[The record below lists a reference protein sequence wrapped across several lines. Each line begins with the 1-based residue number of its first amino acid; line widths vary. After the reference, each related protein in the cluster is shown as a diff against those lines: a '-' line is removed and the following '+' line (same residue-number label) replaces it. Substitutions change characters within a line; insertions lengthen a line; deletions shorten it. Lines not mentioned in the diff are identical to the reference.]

1 MLSRLILAL
10 MMASPASK
18 NSAASSKISSAASKA
33 AATTSPTTFSNTDT
47 FAATELSGHDS
58 PTLPPLFEAAVLYSA
73 AHYDAASDV
82 LKEYLREPAGKNNLR
97 AWLMLFDFYQLTN
110 NNKEFDALSMLFT
123 VKFERSPPVWIDLSA
138 GGDPRRTEKRERK
151 DFFQMKPAS
160 DGALLSEIDRLEE
173 FVKSMRSARLDFS
186 KIKSIQA
193 EEGELF
199 SIVLQRIRRVK
210 LPIWFN
216 DLDQFAVL
224 LKKLINETPGN
235 DGQGYWSLLFEL
247 YILDGKLS
255 EYEDL
260 GLEYAVAF
268 EMSPPSWETVPRP
281 AVPGSGPVAGE
292 SNAQESA
299 STGFQ
304 MKGVFGA
311 DSKDMLAQLAVY
323 AAARQEVV
331 IDMGGVMR
339 IDFTSAAI
347 FFEAIRAIHMAQKRV
362 ILSNLNELVAALL
375 EVFAANKHA
384 ILMRKKSS

>member
-1 MLSRLILAL
+1 
-10 MMASPASK
+10 MASPASPVSK
-18 NSAASSKISSAASKA
+18 TSATKASAAASKPNTA
-33 AATTSPTTFSNTDT
+33 PVTNPGNTDT
-47 FAATELSGHDS
+47 FSAAELSGQDS

-73 AHYDAASDV
+73 DYYESAADV

-123 VKFERSPPVWIDLSA
+123 VKFERSPPVWLDLNAS
-138 GGDPRRTEKRERK
+138 GDPRRTEKRDRK
-151 DFFQMKPAS
+151 DFFQMKPAADS
-160 DGALLSEIDRLEE
+160 ALLSEIDRLEE
-173 FVKSMRSARLDFS
+173 FVKEMRSARLDLT
-186 KIKSIQA
+186 KVKSIQA

-199 SIVLQRIRRVK
+199 AIVLQRIRKAK
-210 LPIWFN
+210 LPVWFN
-216 DLDQFAVL
+216 DLHDFAAL
-224 LKKLINETPGN
+224 LKKYINEAPGA

-247 YILDGKLS
+247 YILDGKLN
-255 EYEDL
+255 EYEEL

-268 EMSPPSWETVPRP
+268 EMSPPAWETVLRP
-281 AVPGSGPVAGE
+281 VAPGSGPAAGE
-292 SNAQESA
+292 NGAQEPS

-304 MKGVFGA
+304 MKGVFSA
-311 DSKDMLAQLAVY
+311 DSKDMLGQLVAY

-331 IDMGGVMR
+331 IDMGGVLR
-339 IDFTSAAI
+339 IDFDSAGM

>member
-1 MLSRLILAL
+1 M
-10 MMASPASK
+10 
-18 NSAASSKISSAASKA
+18 
-33 AATTSPTTFSNTDT
+33 
-47 FAATELSGHDS
+47 
-58 PTLPPLFEAAVLYSA
+58 LYSA
-73 AHYDAASDV
+73 DYYDGASDV

-97 AWLMLFDFYQLTN
+97 AWLMLFDFYQLTH

-151 DFFQMKPAS
+151 DFFQMKPAP
-160 DGALLSEIDRLEE
+160 DGALVSEIDRLEE
-173 FVKSMRSARLDFS
+173 FVKEMRSARLDFA
-186 KIKSIQA
+186 KVKSIQA

-199 SIVLQRIRRVK
+199 SIVFQRIRRAK
-210 LPIWFN
+210 LPVWFN
-216 DLDQFAVL
+216 DLNDFAAL
-224 LKKLINETPGN
+224 LKNSINQTPGT
-235 DGQGYWSLLFEL
+235 DGQGFWSLLFEL
-247 YILDGKLS
+247 YILDGKLN

-268 EMSPPSWETVPRP
+268 EMSPPAWETLSRP
-281 AVPGSGPVAGE
+281 AAPGSGPAAGE
-292 SNAQESA
+292 NGAQEPASA
-299 STGFQ
+299 GFQ
-304 MKGVFGA
+304 MKGVFNS

-339 IDFTSAAI
+339 IDFASAGL

>member
-1 MLSRLILAL
+1 
-10 MMASPASK
+10 MASTASPFSK
-18 NSAASSKISSAASKA
+18 TAAAKASAAASKPSTA
-33 AATTSPTTFSNTDT
+33 PVTNSGNTDT
-47 FAATELSGHDS
+47 FSAAELSGQDS

-73 AHYDAASDV
+73 DYYEGAADV

-123 VKFERSPPVWIDLSA
+123 VKFERSPPVWLDLNAS
-138 GGDPRRTEKRERK
+138 GDPRRTEKRERK
-151 DFFQMKPAS
+151 DFFQMKPAADS
-160 DGALLSEIDRLEE
+160 ALLSEIDRLEE
-173 FVKSMRSARLDFS
+173 FVKEMRSARLDLT
-186 KIKSIQA
+186 KVKSIQA

-199 SIVLQRIRRVK
+199 AIVLQRIRKAK
-210 LPIWFN
+210 LPVWFN
-216 DLDQFAVL
+216 DLHDFAAL
-224 LKKLINETPGN
+224 LKKCINEAPGA

-247 YILDGKLS
+247 YILDGKLN
-255 EYEDL
+255 EYEEL

-268 EMSPPSWETVPRP
+268 EMSPPAWETVSRP
-281 AVPGSGPVAGE
+281 IAPGSGPAAGE
-292 SNAQESA
+292 NGAQETS

-304 MKGVFGA
+304 MKGVFSA
-311 DSKDMLAQLAVY
+311 DSKDMLGQLVAY

-331 IDMGGVMR
+331 IDMGGVLR
-339 IDFTSAAI
+339 IDFDSAGL